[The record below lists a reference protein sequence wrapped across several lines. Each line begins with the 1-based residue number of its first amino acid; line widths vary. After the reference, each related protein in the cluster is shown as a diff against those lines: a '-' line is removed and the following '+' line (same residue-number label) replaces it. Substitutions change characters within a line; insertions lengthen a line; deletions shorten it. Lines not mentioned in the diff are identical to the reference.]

1 MGLVTEADWM
11 CTTCG
16 ATIVDPEP
24 RRPCLQCGSESR
36 TKSIRIHST
45 VAVRSDLSSA
55 IDYKFPRPWDEVW
68 YDLGRHLDLLRQ
80 CYSHIQPPNVSP
92 RDVIDKYFGICHRLV
107 DALRHNTET
116 ATHGSDARNH
126 LRQDASLK
134 LAAAYDNTHKHNDRD
149 RPKDMRARI
158 ARLSNGSSGSSATI
172 EYWSSIDPVETIDA
186 LDLAERCHEA
196 WRTFLADRNL
206 L

>member
-1 MGLVTEADWM
+1 M

-24 RRPCLQCGSESR
+24 RRPCLHCGSEAR

-55 IDYKFPRPWDEVW
+55 IDYKFPRSWDEVW

-80 CYSHIQPPNVSP
+80 CYLHIQPPNVSP

-116 ATHGSDARNH
+116 ATHGSDARNQGRLTTSIQSSH
-126 LRQDASLK
+126 CCHSIHCLALRSE
-134 LAAAYDNTHKHNDRD
+134 LAYPSACRGHYAYAYCRMLPPVSMK
-149 RPKDMRARI
+149 RPA
-158 ARLSNGSSGSSATI
+158 
-172 EYWSSIDPVETIDA
+172 
-186 LDLAERCHEA
+186 
-196 WRTFLADRNL
+196 
-206 L
+206 